1 MTACPRRILS
11 GTMSGFVIRSLYTR
25 AWKTWIDPS
34 SDELAKSGYVGWK
47 CTERSAREW
56 YLGWGKTKT
65 RVSISH
71 TAHGTRLSELA
82 SGPEPRAHGP
92 RGTLRVAAEEG
103 EERKVTE

>member
-1 MTACPRRILS
+1 
-11 GTMSGFVIRSLYTR
+11 MSGFVIRSLYTR

-56 YLGWGKTKT
+56 YLVVGKTGKHESAYRT
-65 RVSISH
+65 RH
-71 TAHGTRLSELA
+71 TAYGTRLSELA